1 MRLITLVIGF
11 FAVALG
17 AIAFGQALDL
27 DWNEARVV
35 SGKKLRATAGS
46 TIQVDA
52 TADLTVTGDATF
64 ADLSSAGTAALTS
77 VDVGSGGAIEM
88 LKASTLV
95 FPTTTTTTVAV
106 SGVLPGDTVVATPNV
121 ATTHALKSAAP
132 STDTLTFVWAGDN
145 STTVTVGVII
155 AR

>member
-1 MRLITLVIGF
+1 MRLITLVTGF

-17 AIAFGQALDL
+17 AVAFGQALDL

-35 SGKKLRATAGS
+35 GGKKLRATAGS

-52 TADLTVTGDATF
+52 TADLTVSGDATF
-64 ADLSSAGTAALTS
+64 GNLN
-77 VDVGSGGAIEM
+77 VGSGGAIEM

-121 ATTHALKSAAP
+121 AVTHALKSAAP
-132 STDTLTFVWAGDN
+132 STGTLTFVFAGDN
-145 STTVTVGVII
+145 ATTVTVGVII